1 MQKRATNGQK
11 LEVQKVRNKF
21 KKSTIEKAK
30 KAKWNLFP
38 GQVKNGISNFI
49 YTYGAATLHHM
60 PPHCALWLNGVLRHL
75 KIAKHHKTG

>member
-11 LEVQKVRNKF
+11 LEVQKVCNKF

-49 YTYGAATLHHM
+49 YTYGPEYLTYILTFWTHF
-60 PPHCALWLNGVLRHL
+60 WLIFRENLRC
-75 KIAKHHKTG
+75 

>member
-1 MQKRATNGQK
+1 MTSNGQK
-11 LEVQKVRNKF
+11 LVVQKVRNKF

-49 YTYGAATLHHM
+49 YTYASYTN
-60 PPHCALWLNGVLRHL
+60 LNLRKCL
-75 KIAKHHKTG
+75 SW

>member
-11 LEVQKVRNKF
+11 LVVQKVRNKF

-49 YTYGAATLHHM
+49 YTYDL
-60 PPHCALWLNGVLRHL
+60 
-75 KIAKHHKTG
+75 

>member
-11 LEVQKVRNKF
+11 LVVQKVRNKF

-38 GQVKNGISNFI
+38 GQVKNGISNLI
-49 YTYGAATLHHM
+49 YTYV
-60 PPHCALWLNGVLRHL
+60 WLFLAIFG
-75 KIAKHHKTG
+75 G

>member
-11 LEVQKVRNKF
+11 LVVQKVRNKF

-49 YTYGAATLHHM
+49 YTYGWQYSDFDH
-60 PPHCALWLNGVLRHL
+60 WS
-75 KIAKHHKTG
+75 I

>member
-11 LEVQKVRNKF
+11 LKVQYIE
-21 KKSTIEKAK
+21 KSVEKAK

-49 YTYGAATLHHM
+49 YTY
-60 PPHCALWLNGVLRHL
+60 VL
-75 KIAKHHKTG
+75 KH